1 MPSVD
6 PTFGIDEFKRPKVL
20 SETETTVN
28 NILTL
33 LMGEPGFYPSIPY
46 IGINIKQ
53 YLYMPIDDIPCE
65 AITAELAKQCSDF
78 APDINSGEFTI
89 QKSIYNKK
97 PIILVTLP
105 VIDDT
110 KKNVLSIGIT
120 VNDKGEY
127 IYNFVE
133 GKYQMI

>member
-6 PTFGIDEFKRPKVL
+6 PTFGVDEFQRPKVL

-46 IGINIKQ
+46 IGMDIKK

-65 AITAELAKQCSDF
+65 SLTLELGKQCKDF
-78 APDINSGEFTI
+78 LPEIESGAFVI
-89 QKSIYNKK
+89 RKGVYNKN
-97 PIILVTLP
+97 PIILVSLP

-110 KKNVLSIGIT
+110 NKNVLSIGIT
-120 VNDKGEY
+120 VNEKGEY

-133 GKYQMI
+133 GKYQII

>member
-6 PTFGIDEFKRPKVL
+6 PVFGIDEFDKPKVL
-20 SETETTVN
+20 SPTETIVN
-28 NILTL
+28 NMLTL
-33 LMGEPGFYPSIPY
+33 LIGEPGFYPSIPY

-53 YLYMPIDDIPCE
+53 YLYMPIDDVPCE
-65 AITAELAKQCSDF
+65 SIKAELGKQCTDF
-78 APDINSGEFTI
+78 LPEIESGEFNVE
-89 QKSIYNKK
+89 KANYNGNV
-97 PIILVTLP
+97 IILVTFP

-110 KKNVLSIGIT
+110 NKNVLSLGIT
-120 VNDKGEY
+120 INEKGEF